1 MKRFIALGAVVAL
14 ALLLVPV
21 VHAQN
26 SQSNQLMQGT
36 QVRLI
41 LLNGL
46 STSVARDG
54 DPFTAV
60 VAEPVFLGG
69 QLVLPA
75 GAKVHGVVGSI
86 VHARHFA
93 IFRGQAAMN
102 LQFRSLEIEGRE
114 IPAQMSILQ
123 LFNGSVE
130 GGRSRKDLKTQEG
143 VVVEA
148 KRDVKGYLTDV
159 AIGTSGG
166 TVVGAIF
173 SHVMRGF
180 AFGLIGGTAY
190 VIQKKGKEV
199 ELPAQTGILVRLD
212 NSVALPSGT
221 SRVGPYSGQP

>member
-1 MKRFIALGAVVAL
+1 MRRFITLGAVVAL
-14 ALLLVPV
+14 ALLLVPA
-21 VHAQN
+21 VHAQD
-26 SQSNQLMQGT
+26 SHSNQLMQGT

-69 QLVLPA
+69 QLILPA

-123 LFNGSVE
+123 LFNGSVD